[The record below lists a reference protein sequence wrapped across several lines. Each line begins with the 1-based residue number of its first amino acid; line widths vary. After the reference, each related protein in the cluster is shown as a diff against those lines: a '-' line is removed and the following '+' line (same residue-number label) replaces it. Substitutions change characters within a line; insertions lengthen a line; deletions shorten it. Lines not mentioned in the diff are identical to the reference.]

1 MFNKDKKIGYAVKLS
16 KRINQRYRALERK
29 GLQYYSYSY
38 ERFKSETNKDFIGDT
53 GYYTQSKKRL
63 ETFTDEQLEKYIN
76 ELERQEKQKNTKL
89 RIARKIKEESFK
101 AIKERLSDV
110 EKEFKVELEKNER
123 EKIISSGLLNI
134 KELDS
139 TQIIE
144 DWIESKSMGIS
155 INEFIEKYQFYK
167 DKFVDERQY
176 TKLKRELQSL
186 GGNKK

>member
-1 MFNKDKKIGYAVKLS
+1 MFNKDKKIAYTIKLA
-16 KRINQRYRALERK
+16 KRLNQRYRALEKK
-29 GLQYYSYSY
+29 GLQYYSFSY
-38 ERFKSETNKDFIGDT
+38 DRFKSETNKDFIGDT

-63 ETFTDEQLEKYIN
+63 ETFTEEQIEKYIN

-101 AIKERLSDV
+101 AIKERLRDV

-123 EKIISSGLLNI
+123 EKIISSGILNI

-144 DWIESKSMGIS
+144 DWIESKSIGIS

-167 DKFVDERQY
+167 DKFVDESQY
-176 TKLKRELQSL
+176 TKLKRELHSL